1 MKPDEM
7 MADLP
12 EGCEI
17 GLSERLLL
25 RYLADHAHDAQL
37 EDGSYLCESK
47 CAFAIRCATSLEPSK
62 IAIWLRQS
70 LEATRTAAR
79 KKGALP
85 EKSDPDRKAVA

>member
-17 GLSERLLL
+17 RLSERLLL

-37 EDGSYLCESK
+37 DDGSYL
-47 CAFAIRCATSLEPSK
+47 LDPSK

-70 LEATRTAAR
+70 LEATRTAAN
-79 KKGALP
+79 KKGPLS
-85 EKSDPDRKAVA
+85 ESDPDRKAVA